1 MMERNQSLTHIL
13 VSGLVGLMLGLFI
26 GWWVWPVEWTD
37 PPGAA
42 RQPAA
47 ASPSQDSAPAA
58 EQIPEE
64 DPGDTSFQDWLNQ
77 ALLYLA
83 AALLLGGAVAIG
95 YQFLRQP
102 EHGASSRRSA
112 GSTNA
117 RQAAVQQARRPRPVF
132 VSGKRT
138 GSRTPGLDWIR
149 RSRPSHDEADVDEPV
164 FPSQSG
170 PLYDAGE
177 ESRFARPAEMAR
189 SQGGDAEA
197 GSRQFSAGE
206 EETPTAESRAESQ
219 TEWADS
225 PAPSSPG
232 ERDRE
237 GISQAGMPEEVQP
250 APQYDRF
257 PLPGESREPRQFQA
271 ENSPQ
276 PPEQMTAE
284 DVSATRHEI
293 GAIGDGEAVDT
304 APRGE
309 RRQTASD
316 SQTSAGVQA
325 VESVDARGRGQPFA
339 EDEPAPL
346 PEGPAQP
353 QVNPSAASVFTDIE
367 SRDGDPSPGSDVLA
381 NFEANYAFGIQ
392 SYDES
397 FTITAPDGELLGACG
412 MGMNE
417 SLDREA
423 ADTDQVRLLEI
434 WLYDRSAV
442 RSISQLLVSPGYDAT
457 LLDDHTDTDSINRSS
472 PLELKPG
479 MTCGLR
485 SQHIQLDCTI
495 KNVSWLDSGQSPRPL
510 RSVSAALVVRSPA

>member
-1 MMERNQSLTHIL
+1 MERNQSLTHIL

-42 RQPAA
+42 GQPAA

-83 AALLLGGAVAIG
+83 AALLVGGAVAIG

-117 RQAAVQQARRPRPVF
+117 RQAAVQHARRPRPVF

-138 GSRTPGLDWIR
+138 GPRAPGLDWIR

-170 PLYDAGE
+170 PQYNAGE
-177 ESRFARPAEMAR
+177 ESRFARPAEAES

-197 GSRQFSAGE
+197 GSRQLSAGE
-206 EETPTAESRAESQ
+206 EETPLSESRAESQ

-232 ERDRE
+232 GRDRE
-237 GISQAGMPEEVQP
+237 GISRTGMPEAAQP
-250 APQYDRF
+250 EPLYDRS
-257 PLPGESREPRQFQA
+257 PLPGESREPQQFEA
-271 ENSPQ
+271 ESSSQ
-276 PPEQMTAE
+276 PAEQITAE
-284 DVSATRHEI
+284 DALATRQEI
-293 GAIGDGEAVDT
+293 GAIGDDQSVDT
-304 APRGE
+304 VPREE
-309 RRQTASD
+309 RRQTAPD
-316 SQTSAGVQA
+316 PQTSAGVQA
-325 VESVDARGRGQPFA
+325 VDSVDAKGRGLA
-339 EDEPAPL
+339 LSEDEPAPL
-346 PEGPAQP
+346 QEGLAQP
-353 QVNPSAASVFTDIE
+353 QVDLSAAGASTDIE
-367 SRDGDPSPGSDVLA
+367 RRDGDRSPASDVLA
-381 NFEANYAFGIQ
+381 TFEANYAFGIQ
-392 SYDES
+392 SYDQS

-423 ADTDQVRLLEI
+423 ADTGQVRLLEI

-442 RSISQLLVSPGYDAT
+442 RSISQLLVSPGFDAT
-457 LLDDHTDTDSINRSS
+457 LLDDHTDTDSTNRSP

-485 SQHIQLDCTI
+485 SRHIQLDCTI
-495 KNVSWLDSGQSPRPL
+495 KDVSWLDGGQSPRPL
-510 RSVSAALVVRSPA
+510 RSVSAALVVSSPA

>member
-1 MMERNQSLTHIL
+1 MMNRNQSLTHIL

-37 PPGAA
+37 SHGEAG
-42 RQPAA
+42 QPAA
-47 ASPSQDSAPAA
+47 ASPSQDSAPPAG
-58 EQIPEE
+58 QIPEE
-64 DPGDTSFQDWLNQ
+64 DPGDTSFQSWLNQ

-83 AALLLGGAVAIG
+83 AALLVGGAVAIG

-102 EHGASSRRSA
+102 GHDASSRRSA

-138 GSRTPGLDWIR
+138 GSRAPGLDWIR

-170 PLYDAGE
+170 PLNNAGD
-177 ESRFARPAEMAR
+177 ESRFARPTER
-189 SQGGDAEA
+189 ESFREGDEEA
-197 GSRQFSAGE
+197 VSRQISAGE
-206 EETPTAESRAESQ
+206 EVAPLAESRAESQ
-219 TEWADS
+219 TEWTDS

-232 ERDRE
+232 ERDWE
-237 GISQAGMPEEVQP
+237 GVSQAGMPEAVQP
-250 APQYDRF
+250 EPQYDRS
-257 PLPGESREPRQFQA
+257 PLSGESREPRRFEA
-271 ENSPQ
+271 ENGPQ

-284 DVSATRHEI
+284 DASATPQEI
-293 GAIGDGEAVDT
+293 GAMGDGEAVDT
-304 APRGE
+304 GPRGE
-309 RRQTASD
+309 RRRTAPD
-316 SQTSAGVQA
+316 SRATAGVQA
-325 VESVDARGRGQPFA
+325 VESVDAKGRGQA
-339 EDEPAPL
+339 LSEDEPAPL
-346 PEGPAQP
+346 PEGLAQLR
-353 QVNPSAASVFTDIE
+353 VDLSAAGVSTEIE
-367 SRDGDPSPGSDVLA
+367 RRDGDASPGSDVLA
-381 NFEANYAFGIQ
+381 TFEANYAFGIQ

-397 FTITAPDGELLGACG
+397 FTITAPDGDLLGACG

-434 WLYDRSAV
+434 WLYDRSEV
-442 RSISQLLVSPGYDAT
+442 RSISQLLVSPAFDAN
-457 LLDDHTDTDSINRSS
+457 LLDDHTDADSASRSP

-479 MTCGLR
+479 MTCVLR

-495 KNVSWLDSGQSPRPL
+495 KNVSYLESGQPPRPL
-510 RSVSAALVVRSPA
+510 RSVSAALVVCSPP